1 MSSVKKYRYKPVYK
15 KIANLKNNVQNQKKV
30 LRFKKQKWK
39 NLLFFLNKLSKN
51 KKRNCYYKFYDQN
64 SYKTLKYR
72 NYFSKSYKESMITKQ
87 IFNLFYGSLN
97 KKYLKLI
104 TKKSIKISNQL
115 KNKVNFKVFFLNL
128 IEKRLDVILLRSNLV
143 LSMRNARQ
151 LINHKHVYVNE
162 KVVNSCS
169 FLTQRGDCIKFSE
182 KSREKIKMYVILSEL
197 WPISPSYLQ
206 VNYKT
211 SQIRVLDDILFSNYS
226 SNLLVWLNLS
236 NVTKRY
242 LK

>member
-1 MSSVKKYRYKPVYK
+1 
-15 KIANLKNNVQNQKKV
+15 
-30 LRFKKQKWK
+30 
-39 NLLFFLNKLSKN
+39 
-51 KKRNCYYKFYDQN
+51 
-64 SYKTLKYR
+64 
-72 NYFSKSYKESMITKQ
+72 
-87 IFNLFYGSLN
+87 
-97 KKYLKLI
+97 
-104 TKKSIKISNQL
+104 
-115 KNKVNFKVFFLNL
+115 
-128 IEKRLDVILLRSNLV
+128 
-143 LSMRNARQ
+143 MRNARQ